1 MFILIHNENILFIQ
15 SILYSI
21 KLIICVHFAWQK
33 HIITKSLSVILNCG
47 EFLFAF
53 LAQNCLNFLLF
64 LLTYNRCVETKHK
77 FVFTSIQLT
86 INWLNIIDINV
97 KSSADSANRIDN
109 ANGGK
114 RLNFEPLNYQGD
126 MGKNRGWALHV
137 HCPNPQWPDS
147 VWTQRHMS
155 GTACQHTLS
164 PTQFFVAKNA
174 NIRNKLC
181 VRVSSALLK

>member
-126 MGKNRGWALHV
+126 MGKNRGWAPLSQPTV
-137 HCPNPQWPDS
+137 AGQRMNSTPYEWHCLPAHSQPNP
-147 VWTQRHMS
+147 VFR
-155 GTACQHTLS
+155 G
-164 PTQFFVAKNA
+164 
-174 NIRNKLC
+174 
-181 VRVSSALLK
+181 